1 MKINIT
7 NKEYLILL
15 DILYIADWI
24 MHGFYTEDRVAT
36 KKYRDLEQKLF
47 SLAKE
52 FGADDLIKP
61 DGKDGEF
68 FATRKFEDES
78 LALEYI
84 EEYEEESFWDELIE
98 RLAERDLV
106 HKYGP
111 EIMKLIF
118 EDEDIHDELENF
130 KEKYA
135 KEFEKNGLKN
145 LRLS

>member
-1 MKINIT
+1 
-7 NKEYLILL
+7 L
-15 DILYIADWI
+15 
-24 MHGFYTEDRVAT
+24 G
-36 KKYRDLEQKLF
+36 
-47 SLAKE
+47 
-52 FGADDLIKP
+52 
-61 DGKDGEF
+61 
-68 FATRKFEDES
+68 
-78 LALEYI
+78 
-84 EEYEEESFWDELIE
+84 ELIE

-118 EDEDIHDELENF
+118 EAEDIHDELENF

>member
-1 MKINIT
+1 M
-7 NKEYLILL
+7 
-15 DILYIADWI
+15 
-24 MHGFYTEDRVAT
+24 G
-36 KKYRDLEQKLF
+36 
-47 SLAKE
+47 
-52 FGADDLIKP
+52 
-61 DGKDGEF
+61 
-68 FATRKFEDES
+68 
-78 LALEYI
+78 
-84 EEYEEESFWDELIE
+84 ELIE

-118 EDEDIHDELENF
+118 EAEDIHDELENF